1 MAAASKTGAGR
12 RRIAIGAVALAIAAL
27 AWVFGRPEPVPVDLA
42 QVETGPL
49 QVTIDA
55 EGQTRIR
62 EIYDLSAPVS
72 GELARSPVEVG
83 DAVVA
88 GETVVARIAPGAP
101 SFLDDRS
108 RARAEAA
115 VAQAEAALALAQSQI
130 AMAEA
135 DLGHAQVNL
144 SRLIDLYDRGTAP
157 QAQLDEAELNVDL
170 AAAKLDAAHATYD
183 MRKSELAAQK
193 ANLIEPG
200 EALNGKGGGAC
211 CVNLVAPVS
220 GTVLNVAHESA
231 RVVQAGT
238 LLLSIGETHDLEV
251 VADILS
257 SDAVRLSPGAPAR
270 VERWG
275 GDSVLAAHVSKIDP
289 VGFTKMSAL
298 GIEEQRVKVWL
309 DFDSQED
316 ATKALG
322 HGYRVFLRM
331 VEWQSDKVLRLPV
344 SALFRDG
351 TDWAVYVIAEGKAM
365 LRHIRIGHRND
376 MFAEVLDGLTDGDRV
391 ITHPGDRVRDGV
403 LVEDR
408 AGL

>member
-1 MAAASKTGAGR
+1 MAAANRNGAGR
-12 RRIAIGAVALAIAAL
+12 RRIAIGAAIVALGVLI
-27 AWVFGRPEPVPVDLA
+27 WFVGRSEPVPVDMAL
-42 QVETGPL
+42 VETGPL

-72 GELARSPVEVG
+72 GELARSPVAVG
-83 DAVVA
+83 DTVVA

-101 SFLDDRS
+101 SFLDDRA

-144 SRLIDLYDRGTAP
+144 SRLVDLYDRGTAP
-157 QAQLDEAELNVDL
+157 QTQLDEAELNVDL

-183 MRKSELAAQK
+183 MRKSELEAQK

-200 EALNGKGGGAC
+200 KSVGGANQASC
-211 CVNLVAPVS
+211 CVTLLAPVS
-220 GTVLNVAHESA
+220 GTVLDVAHESA

-238 LLLSIGETHDLEV
+238 VLLSIGETRDLEV
-251 VADILS
+251 VTDILS
-257 SDAVRLSPGAPAR
+257 SDAVRLARGAPAR

-275 GDSVLAAHVSKIDP
+275 GEAVLAARISKIEP
-289 VGFTKMSAL
+289 VGFTKTSAL
-298 GIEEQRVKVWL
+298 GIDEQRVKIWL
-309 DFDSQED
+309 DFDSQQD
-316 ATKALG
+316 AIDALG

-331 VEWQSDKVLRLPV
+331 VEWQADDVLRLPV

-351 TDWAVYVIAEGKAM
+351 TDWAVYVVADGKAT
-365 LRHIRIGHRND
+365 LRHVRIGHRND
-376 MFAEVLDGLTDGDRV
+376 MFAEVVDGLVAGDQV
-391 ITHPGDRVRDGV
+391 IPHPGDRVQDGV
-403 LVEDR
+403 DVEAR
-408 AGL
+408 AAL